1 LAGVTDIRG
10 QNPEERVEAQQ
21 EHSKPLLDKF
31 EAWLTASR
39 AGVSAKSPLG
49 EALKYISKYWDGL
62 GLFLEDGR
70 VECKHPA

>member
-1 LAGVTDIRG
+1 M
-10 QNPEERVEAQQ
+10 EAQQ